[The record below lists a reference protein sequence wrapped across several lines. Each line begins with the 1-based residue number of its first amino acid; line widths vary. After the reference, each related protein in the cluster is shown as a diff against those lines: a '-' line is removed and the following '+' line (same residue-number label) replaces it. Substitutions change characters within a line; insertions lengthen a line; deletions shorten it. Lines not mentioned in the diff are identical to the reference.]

1 MALMS
6 DPRLLA
12 LAQELKALG
21 IPDSYYSLGHPRD
34 ERTCLVFSE
43 GKWLV
48 YYLERGDLGGL
59 REFDSFE
66 EAKVNHISRLQ

>member
-1 MALMS
+1 MS
-6 DPRLLA
+6 DLRLLA
-12 LAQELKALG
+12 LAQDLKALA

-48 YYLERGDLGGL
+48 YYSERGDLGDL
-59 REFDSFE
+59 REFDNFE
-66 EAKVNHISRLQ
+66 DAKFNLINRLQ